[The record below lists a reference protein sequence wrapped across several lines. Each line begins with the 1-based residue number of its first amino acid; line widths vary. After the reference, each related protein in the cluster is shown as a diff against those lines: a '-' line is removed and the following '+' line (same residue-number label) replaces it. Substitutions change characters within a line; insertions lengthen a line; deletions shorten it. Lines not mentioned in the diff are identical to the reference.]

1 MYILNTTTSSTD
13 TSLHTPKNCSQA
25 QKIHIFLLFSSHS
38 GSIYFS
44 STNNS
49 ESYFPEEINPPSVVS
64 LNYPNSAGK
73 TVLPQSS
80 PPLAEKGRG
89 ERCISQFPITLG

>member
-1 MYILNTTTSSTD
+1 MYILNTTTSGTD

-44 STNNS
+44 STNS
-49 ESYFPEEINPPSVVS
+49 ESYFPEEFNPPHVVS
-64 LNYPNSAGK
+64 LNYPNSAVK

-80 PPLAEKGRG
+80 PP
-89 ERCISQFPITLG
+89 